1 MIFHMYLSSIV
12 FHICFIY
19 FYLAFKST
27 TTIQQRRQLNI
38 NDNATT
44 QQQLDYAVCMWYQS
58 TLEYKLLKSS
68 LEYKLLKSTLEHSS

>member
-1 MIFHMYLSSIV
+1 M

-27 TTIQQRRQLNI
+27 TTIQQRRRQLDI

-58 TLEYKLLKSS
+58 TLEHKLLKST
-68 LEYKLLKSTLEHSS
+68 LEYQLLKSTLEHSS

>member
-1 MIFHMYLSSIV
+1 MYLSSII

-27 TTIQQRRQLNI
+27 TTIQQRRRQLNI

-44 QQQLDYAVCMWYQS
+44 QQQFDYAVCMWYQS
-58 TLEYKLLKSS
+58 TC
-68 LEYKLLKSTLEHSS
+68 